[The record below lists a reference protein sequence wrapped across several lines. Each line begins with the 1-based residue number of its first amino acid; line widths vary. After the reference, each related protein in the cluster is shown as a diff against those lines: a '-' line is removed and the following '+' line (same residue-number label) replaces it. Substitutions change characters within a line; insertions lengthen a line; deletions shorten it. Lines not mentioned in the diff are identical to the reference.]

1 MTRTWLAA
9 LTTAA
14 LALSASAA
22 LAADVG
28 QALKDV
34 ELRDGTTDK
43 PTGIPGFGKKV
54 LAIFYTDAD
63 VADMNDPLADALK
76 EKKLN
81 LDVYKGIGVANLADS
96 KAPNFI
102 IRSVVRGKIEKYKS
116 TILTDPD
123 RALSKAWGLGDC
135 NNTSV
140 VVIVDKHGKVAHLQR
155 GEIRGKDIETIVA
168 LVQKLMA
175 EPGPGEAPAAPP
187 ADAAPAPQAA
197 PAPEAAPAPAPAEN
211 AAPAPAPAP

>member
-1 MTRTWLAA
+1 MTQSRTLLAVAVA
-9 LTTAA
+9 LCSW
-14 LALSASAA
+14 SAF
-22 LAADVG
+22 AADVG
-28 QALKDV
+28 KEVKDV

-43 PTGIPGFGKKV
+43 PATLPGYGSKV

-76 EKKLN
+76 AKN
-81 LDVYKGIGVANLADS
+81 LDKKVYSGIGVANLADS

-102 IRSVVRGKIEKYKS
+102 IRSVVKGKIEKYKS

-123 RALSKAWGLGDC
+123 RLFSKAWGLGDC

-140 VVIVDKHGKVAHLQR
+140 VVIVGKDKVVRHVQR

-168 LVQKLMA
+168 LVEKLMA
-175 EPGPGEAPAAPP
+175 EPAPGEAPA
-187 ADAAPAPQAA
+187 
-197 PAPEAAPAPAPAEN
+197 
-211 AAPAPAPAP
+211 AAPAPAPAPAAPTEAAPATP